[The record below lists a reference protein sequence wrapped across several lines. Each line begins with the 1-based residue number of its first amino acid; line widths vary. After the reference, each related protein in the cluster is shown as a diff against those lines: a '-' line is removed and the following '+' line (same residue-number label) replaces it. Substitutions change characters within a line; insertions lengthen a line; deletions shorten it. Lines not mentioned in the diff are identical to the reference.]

1 MKLTELKC
9 SACGGSLKIDELN
22 PDVAECEYCH
32 TRYTLENNRGNAHRQ
47 SQFQYTENRPSQKIG
62 TGQRIGTGQ
71 KAGTEQKAVA
81 GKRAAAVMVLIV
93 AVFGVLYGLR
103 TFSGS
108 SENSEQTEAAA
119 EENGLP
125 AQESEAADSAAA
137 ALEKLKEDP
146 LLAAFCQAVFDRPA
160 EEVTAA
166 ELAGIRQLSFSSTVD
181 VRRIGYSFEDPA
193 ENAEA
198 ELVWESFSR
207 DTYSEADLSC
217 LPAFSGL
224 VYLNT
229 SQSLQAGDLAG
240 LSIRGISGYFGSLTE
255 IEAVVEEPEKL
266 EEIRSLSSSFD
277 LSGVERFP
285 ALKKLVIHGELADHK
300 VMIQGT
306 SLESLA
312 LESES
317 LSMDFSVLGMMT
329 GLKELSISSEN
340 LRDIGFISRLP
351 ELTSLSLSNGT
362 MLTLDALKDC
372 SGLKALS
379 IVMCDEVKD
388 LSAVSGLTGLETLR
402 LDLPY
407 GCPEP
412 DLSGLARL
420 KELYLEGFQNMS
432 FLKSLSGPEALTL
445 DSCQVSDPS
454 VFSGLGSLRSLTCT
468 SFVSTE
474 RDYSFIPEMTSLEEV
489 NLSGTET
496 YDDLSGIFNLP
507 ALKRLNISGMSAEI
521 NLDKIQE
528 NTILE
533 ELQADHLKLYENV
546 TVSGGGGII
555 YVDWDDV
562 TFSEHLDFL
571 GRLKSLKHHSI
582 RENEL
587 TDLNFAREMGA
598 LETIDFSDNYV
609 SDVSPLSA
617 LQNLKQVTGTDNP
630 VSNYEALGPS
640 VTVVR

>member
-1 MKLTELKC
+1 MRML
-9 SACGGSLKIDELN
+9 
-22 PDVAECEYCH
+22 
-32 TRYTLENNRGNAHRQ
+32 
-47 SQFQYTENRPSQKIG
+47 
-62 TGQRIGTGQ
+62 
-71 KAGTEQKAVA
+71 
-81 GKRAAAVMVLIV
+81 
-93 AVFGVLYGLR
+93 
-103 TFSGS
+103 
-108 SENSEQTEAAA
+108 
-119 EENGLP
+119 
-125 AQESEAADSAAA
+125 
-137 ALEKLKEDP
+137 
-146 LLAAFCQAVFDRPA
+146 
-160 EEVTAA
+160 
-166 ELAGIRQLSFSSTVD
+166 
-181 VRRIGYSFEDPA
+181 
-193 ENAEA
+193 
-198 ELVWESFSR
+198 
-207 DTYSEADLSC
+207 
-217 LPAFSGL
+217 
-224 VYLNT
+224 
-229 SQSLQAGDLAG
+229 
-240 LSIRGISGYFGSLTE
+240 
-255 IEAVVEEPEKL
+255 
-266 EEIRSLSSSFD
+266 
-277 LSGVERFP
+277 RFP

-379 IVMCDEVKD
+379 IVMCDEVK
-388 LSAVSGLTGLETLR
+388 
-402 LDLPY
+402 
-407 GCPEP
+407 

-571 GRLKSLKHHSI
+571 GRLKSLKHLSI